1 MKSWGAG
8 IVNKTNFRNEE
19 LENPSKIILT
29 CTLSNSYS
37 ITIPKVIRD
46 ILNLKNGDEVT
57 ISLKSKELVIQKLSG
72 ETLENKMILNDRGS
86 IRVPVEIRNLL
97 FLKKG
102 DIFNLYLTSNKQ
114 CILSIKNEKE

>member
-72 ETLENKMILNDRGS
+72 ETLENKIEKYERW
-86 IRVPVEIRNLL
+86 IVPIVFIGLGAYIMFENGTFNALISFLL
-97 FLKKG
+97 
-102 DIFNLYLTSNKQ
+102 
-114 CILSIKNEKE
+114 